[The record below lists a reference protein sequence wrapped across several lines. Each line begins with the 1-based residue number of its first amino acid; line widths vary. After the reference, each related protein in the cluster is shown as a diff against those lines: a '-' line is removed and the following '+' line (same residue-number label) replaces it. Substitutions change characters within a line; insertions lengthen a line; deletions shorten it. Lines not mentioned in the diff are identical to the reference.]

1 MNRPEAVA
9 PERLYSL
16 VVVAA
21 SAGGLPALTA
31 LLADLPERFPLPVAV
46 VQHLDPRHDSAMAQI
61 LSRRTALRVKEA
73 TAGDLLAPGVVYV
86 APADRHL
93 LVGPGRYLELNRS
106 ERVHFLRPAA
116 DCLFASAARMCG
128 RVIGVVLTGTG
139 TDAAAGIIAVKTAG
153 GAAIA
158 QDEATSAFFG
168 MPQAAIDTGLVDW
181 VLPLNRI
188 AGTLIGLAAK
198 SS

>member
-1 MNRPEAVA
+1 
-9 PERLYSL
+9 
-16 VVVAA
+16 
-21 SAGGLPALTA
+21 
-31 LLADLPERFPLPVAV
+31 
-46 VQHLDPRHDSAMAQI
+46 
-61 LSRRTALRVKEA
+61 
-73 TAGDLLAPGVVYV
+73 
-86 APADRHL
+86 
-93 LVGPGRYLELNRS
+93 
-106 ERVHFLRPAA
+106 
-116 DCLFASAARMCG
+116 MCG

-139 TDAAAGIIAVKTAG
+139 IDAAAGIIAVKTAG

-188 AGTLIGLAAK
+188 AGTLVGLAAK

>member
-1 MNRPEAVA
+1 
-9 PERLYSL
+9 
-16 VVVAA
+16 
-21 SAGGLPALTA
+21 
-31 LLADLPERFPLPVAV
+31 
-46 VQHLDPRHDSAMAQI
+46 
-61 LSRRTALRVKEA
+61 
-73 TAGDLLAPGVVYV
+73 
-86 APADRHL
+86 
-93 LVGPGRYLELNRS
+93 
-106 ERVHFLRPAA
+106 
-116 DCLFASAARMCG
+116 MCG

-188 AGTLIGLAAK
+188 AGTLVGLAAK